1 MKISIPFVPDSKIS
15 KVWSSEKRPN
25 FQFNQDKGL
34 AWKPAKADVA
44 SLQIL
49 LLILKY
55 LFMLWGQHKTLHEI
69 QLVGICWS

>member
-1 MKISIPFVPDSKIS
+1 MVRFSEIQQFPDFVELLNGNFHTICTGYEIS
-15 KVWSSEKRPN
+15 KVWSNEKRPN

-49 LLILKY
+49 
-55 LFMLWGQHKTLHEI
+55 
-69 QLVGICWS
+69 